1 MMGPKDTVP
10 RESGVFCPLGSGNLV
25 SVLTPFSESEGLL
38 PAEVGSLVTF
48 LSPGTLVVGDTLTSP
63 DG

>member
-1 MMGPKDTVP
+1 MMGP
-10 RESGVFCPLGSGNLV
+10 REVRDSGVFCPLGADSLV
-25 SVLTPFSESEGLL
+25 SVLTPFEESEGLL

-48 LSPGTLVVGDTLTSP
+48 LPLGTLVVGDTLTSS